1 MRFERV
7 IVTGGSGLL
16 GRFVVDELTD
26 ICAASVL
33 DIKAPS
39 QDVPSQDVPRQEVP
53 YIETDILD
61 LGGVRAAL
69 AGQDAMI
76 HLAGID
82 DGNAE
87 ADKDYFET
95 NVQGAWNV
103 LHAAEE
109 AGLRKVVVASSTAAL
124 GIGRDRMPD
133 YLPVDEGH
141 PLRTTGTYGLSKEA
155 IETVA
160 RHFVRRGRLDV
171 VCLRPTLIVRP
182 EREAAILA
190 QLDLADPD
198 SDPPDGALGTGVA
211 PCGALSATR
220 TYVRSKDAA
229 RCFRMALDHDGA
241 GFDVFNVSAVDS
253 IGREET
259 LTRLEAVYGRLPE
272 VRDRA
277 LYARDPYASVLDISR
292 TRGELGWAPEGD
304 WNSVVAEHQR

>member
-39 QDVPSQDVPRQEVP
+39 QDLP
-53 YIETDILD
+53 YFETDILD
-61 LGGVRAAL
+61 LGSVRAAL

-87 ADKDYFET
+87 ADRDYFET
-95 NVQGAWNV
+95 NVQGTWNV

-109 AGLRKVVVASSTAAL
+109 AGLRKVVVASSSAAYGL
-124 GIGRDRMPD
+124 GRDRMPD
-133 YLPVDEGH
+133 YLPVDEAH
-141 PLRTTGTYGLSKEA
+141 PLHTTGTYGHSKEA

-160 RHFVRRGRLDV
+160 RHFVRRGRLDI

-198 SDPPDGALGTGVA
+198 GDPPDGALETGVA
-211 PCGALSATR
+211 PYGALSATR

-241 GFDVFNVSAVDS
+241 GFYVFNVSAVDS

-259 LTRLEAVYGRLPE
+259 LTRLEAVYGRVPE

-292 TRGELGWAPEGD
+292 TRSELGWAPEGD
-304 WNSVVAEHQR
+304 WNSVVAEHRR

>member
-16 GRFVVDELTD
+16 GRFVVDQLTD
-26 ICAASVL
+26 VCAPSVL
-33 DIKAPS
+33 DLKAPS
-39 QDVPSQDVPRQEVP
+39 QDVP
-53 YIETDILD
+53 YFETDILD
-61 LGGVRAAL
+61 LGSVRAAL

-109 AGLRKVVVASSTAAL
+109 AGLRKVVIASSSAAY
-124 GIGRDRMPD
+124 GIERDRMPD

-141 PLRTTGTYGLSKEA
+141 PLCTTGTYGLSKEA

-160 RHFVRRGRLDV
+160 RHFVRRGRLDI

-198 SDPPDGALGTGVA
+198 GDSPDRAPGTGGPV
-211 PCGALSATR
+211 PYGALSATR

-229 RCFRMALDHDGA
+229 RCFRMALDHDRA

-253 IGREET
+253 IGRAET
-259 LTRLEAVYGRLPE
+259 LKRLEAIYGRLPE
-272 VRDRA
+272 VRDPA
-277 LYARDPYASVLDISR
+277 LYARDPYASVLDVSR

-304 WNSVVAEHQR
+304 WNSVVAEHRR

>member
-16 GRFVVDELTD
+16 GRFVVDQLTD

-39 QDVPSQDVPRQEVP
+39 QDVPSQDVP

-103 LHAAEE
+103 LHAAED
-109 AGLRKVVVASSTAAL
+109 AGLRKVVIASSSAAY

-141 PLRTTGTYGLSKEA
+141 PLHTTGTYGHSKEA

-160 RHFVRRGRLDV
+160 RHFVRRGRLDI

-198 SDPPDGALGTGVA
+198 SDPDGDPPDGALGAGGAA
-211 PCGALSATR
+211 PYGALSATR

-241 GFDVFNVSAVDS
+241 GFGVFNVSAVDS

-259 LTRLEAVYGRLPE
+259 LKRLEAVYGRLPE

-292 TRGELGWAPEGD
+292 TRGVLGWAPEGD
-304 WNSVVAEHQR
+304 WNAVVAEHRR